1 MGITRSQYN
10 RAVILFDDMVDAIA
24 KSIKKEIWDNAILLS
39 IDNWMNSMSSIEML
53 ETRIQKAVESKKN
66 KIETIIR
73 PTVRRYIVDL
83 ESIIGE
89 HSNNIIEQALV
100 GFNGEVEDFESDN
113 SFTDDI
119 TFIVQSITI
128 VVASVVSGGAGT
140 AIIATGP
147 IGLIIGAIIGIFAAR
162 SGKETISS
170 YVKMTPLPP
179 MIKKLSKSKVFSS
192 LSSKE
197 NEFESEITESIRERL
212 GNFTSYL
219 EKQIEK

>member
-83 ESIIGE
+83 ESIIGD

-100 GFNGEVEDFESDN
+100 GFNGEVADFESDN

-147 IGLIIGAIIGIFAAR
+147 VGLIIGAIIGIFAAR

-170 YVKMTPLPP
+170 YIKMTPLPP
-179 MIKKLSKSKVFSS
+179 MIKKFSKSKVYSS

>member
-10 RAVILFDDMVDAIA
+10 RAVLLFDDMVDAIA
-24 KSIKKEIWDNAILLS
+24 KSIKKEIWDNAIVLS
-39 IDNWMNSMSSIEML
+39 IENWMNSMSSIEML

-100 GFNGEVEDFESDN
+100 GFNGEVADFESDN

-119 TFIVQSITI
+119 TFIVQSITV

-140 AIIATGP
+140 AIIVTGP
-147 IGLIIGAIIGIFAAR
+147 VGLIIGAIIGIFAAR

-179 MIKKLSKSKVFSS
+179 MIKKFSKSKVYSS